1 MTEQEREHF
10 EAFQRGDRRDPT
22 TVPNL
27 AAWCETVAARE
38 PSTRMERVRIH
49 QDPPTDY
56 QRWVRWV
63 GQWNERAG
71 EVMHYTTP
79 DRAADV
85 GLDAA
90 GPDDWWLLDDAE
102 LIRMAFTEPDVATLH
117 MVDDPDEIAQA
128 RQWWH
133 LALRAAA

>member
-1 MTEQEREHF
+1 MTQEEREHF
-10 EAFQRGDRRDPT
+10 EAFRRGERRDPT
-22 TVPNL
+22 TIPNL
-27 AAWCETVAARE
+27 AGWYETVSGRP

-49 QDPPTDY
+49 QDPPTAY
-56 QRWVRWV
+56 QEWVRWI

-79 DRAADV
+79 QRSADV

-102 LIRMAFTEPDVATLH
+102 LIRMHFAEPDVAALH
-117 MVDDPDEIAQA
+117 LIDDPDAIADA
-128 RQWWH
+128 KRWWQ
-133 LALRAAA
+133 LALRASA